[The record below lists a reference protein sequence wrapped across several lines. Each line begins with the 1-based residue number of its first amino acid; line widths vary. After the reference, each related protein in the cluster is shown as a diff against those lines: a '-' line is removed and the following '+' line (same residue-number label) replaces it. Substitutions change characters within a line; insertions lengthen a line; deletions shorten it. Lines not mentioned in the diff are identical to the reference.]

1 MWVLDEKE
9 LTLIKVEEREQKLS
23 PIYIFTLGISLILN
37 ILFLGILLFNKPIE
51 ETPQQHEIYYYNM
64 DSITIDSIRN
74 YTSKVR
80 FGHILYA
87 QILLESGGFKSE
99 LAIKANNLIGMRIPK
114 KRLTT
119 AVGEYKGYA
128 VYNSWKDCVVDYI
141 LWQNSQ
147 MKGIKCEQ
155 AYLDRLSSI
164 YASDTLYKNKIA
176 NIINQNKQ

>member
-1 MWVLDEKE
+1 
-9 LTLIKVEEREQKLS
+9 
-23 PIYIFTLGISLILN
+23 
-37 ILFLGILLFNKPIE
+37 
-51 ETPQQHEIYYYNM
+51 M